1 MRDTFI
7 FETGAATH
15 PGLVREIN
23 EDSLVARPEAG
34 LWAVADGMGGH
45 HAGDVA
51 SALIAEQLQDVAPDE
66 AMDARVDAALQSL
79 QRANAALCRLADE
92 RGGLVGSTVAVLVAG
107 DDGYACLWSGDS
119 RIYRIDQDGIAQLT
133 RDHTVV
139 EDLVESG
146 ALTPEEARSFPG
158 RNVITRAV
166 GASGTLA
173 VDVSRGPLHAGDAF
187 VLCSDGLTGHVTDA
201 EIRSCVSGRSCQQA
215 CDALVAATLAG
226 GASDNVTVVVVRAH
240 AREMTLVR
248 PGPARSDLW
257 E

>member
-1 MRDTFI
+1 MRDAFI
-7 FETGAATH
+7 FETGAASH

-23 EDSLVARPEAG
+23 EDSFVTRPEAG

-45 HAGDVA
+45 DAGDVA
-51 SALIAEQLQDVAPDE
+51 SQMVAARLREVAADGALESRIE
-66 AMDARVDAALQSL
+66 AARRSL
-79 QRANAALCRLADE
+79 DQANDALCRMAEE
-92 RGGLVGSTVAVLVAG
+92 RGAVIGSTVVALVAG

-119 RIYRIDQDGIAQLT
+119 RIYRVDSAGIVQLT

-146 ALTPEEARSFPG
+146 ALTPDEARTFPG

-166 GASGTLA
+166 GASTMLA
-173 VDVSRGPLHAGDAF
+173 VDMARGTLSEGDAF
-187 VLCSDGLTGHVTDA
+187 VLCSDGLTGHLSDA
-201 EIRSCVSGRSCQQA
+201 EIRSCVAGRSCQQA
-215 CDALVAATLAG
+215 SDALVAATLAD

-248 PGPARSDLW
+248 PGPARSDIW